1 MVSYTLMSK
10 KEMDSLQNIERH
22 DPYSALRHRDFR
34 LLLVGRFITS
44 FGAEMLSFAIGWELW
59 LRTHQAFVLG
69 MVGLVQVIPVLLF
82 SLPAGHV
89 ADQYN
94 RKRIVLITQLFFA
107 VCVLGLG
114 WLSYTQG
121 PLYLI
126 YLLLL
131 GIGIARAFNDPASS
145 TLLPQ
150 TVPPDLFT
158 NAATWSTSAWQFA
171 AIAGPA
177 LAGIL
182 IGFFNSVTF
191 IYFFEALAIITFCI
205 LLTMMKGRDLAL
217 AQKSATW
224 NSLTE
229 GFKFMRDTKI
239 VLAAITLDMFAVL
252 FGGAVALLPIYATD
266 ILKVGAQGLGILR
279 AAPSIGALTMAFTL
293 AHLPPM
299 QKAGKTLL
307 LAVTGFGLVTIVF
320 GVSTSFLLSVV
331 MLVLL
336 GAMDNISVVI
346 RGTLLLTQTPD
357 EMRGRISSVNTIFI
371 SMSNELGSFESGLAA
386 SLLGPV
392 TAVVA
397 GGIGTIIV
405 VLVVSRVWPEM
416 RRLKTLNAPTGE
428 PV

>member
-1 MVSYTLMSK
+1 M
-10 KEMDSLQNIERH
+10 SLQNKERH
-22 DPYSALRHRDFR
+22 DPYAALRNQDFR
-34 LLLVGRFITS
+34 LLLTGRFITS
-44 FGAEMLSFAIGWELW
+44 FGNEMLSFAIGWELW

-69 MVGLVQVIPVLLF
+69 MVGLVQVIPVILL

-94 RKRIVLITQLFFA
+94 RKRIVLIAELFL
-107 VCVLGLG
+107 VLCVLGLG
-114 WLSYTQG
+114 WLSYTEG

-126 YLLLL
+126 YALLL

-150 TVPPDLFT
+150 TVPPELFS
-158 NAATWSTSAWQFA
+158 NAATWSTSTWQFA
-171 AIAGPA
+171 SITGPA
-177 LAGIL
+177 LAGLL

-191 IYFFEALAIITFCI
+191 IYILDALAAVVFCI
-205 LLTMMKGRDLAL
+205 LLTMIKGRQLAL

-224 NSLTE
+224 ESLTE
-229 GFKFMRDTKI
+229 GFKFMRDTKVI
-239 VLAAITLDMFAVL
+239 LAAITLDMFAVL

-266 ILKVGAQGLGILR
+266 ILKVDAQGLGILR
-279 AAPSIGALTMAFTL
+279 AAPSIGALIMAFLL

-299 QKAGKTLL
+299 KSAGRNLL
-307 LAVTGFGLVTIVF
+307 LAVTVFGLATIVF
-320 GVSTSFLLSVV
+320 GLSTSFILSVV
-331 MLVLL
+331 MLALL

-357 EMRGRISSVNTIFI
+357 EMRGRISSVNSIFI
-371 SMSNELGSFESGLAA
+371 GVSNELGSFESGLAA
-386 SLLGPV
+386 SLFGPII
-392 TAVVA
+392 AVVA

-405 VLVVSRVWPEM
+405 VLIVARAWPEM
-416 RRLKTLNAPTGE
+416 GRLKTLNADAPVRE